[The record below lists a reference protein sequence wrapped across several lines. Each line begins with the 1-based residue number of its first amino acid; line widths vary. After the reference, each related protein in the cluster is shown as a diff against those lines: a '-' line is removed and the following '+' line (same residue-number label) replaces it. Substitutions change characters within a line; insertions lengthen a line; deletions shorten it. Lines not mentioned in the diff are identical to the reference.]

1 MTGAR
6 RRPLFAAVHGLL
18 LLVLGSA
25 IPGAVEAEPIQWSGN
40 QHWYEFVAG
49 SVAWTEANAA
59 AQSMTWQGLPG
70 HLATLTSLAEDNF
83 VWSNFG
89 LLQEGLWLGG
99 FQDPQDEPD
108 PPASWHWVTGEAWLY
123 TNWYSGE
130 PNDGDNGGY
139 YLDFSIFGHGW
150 NDEGDTFWLSG
161 FVVEYEPPIA
171 PVGACCFSSG
181 SCLVG
186 ERSDCEAAGGS
197 YMGDGSTCDPDPCEP
212 VPISKAT
219 WGQIKA
225 LYR

>member
-1 MTGAR
+1 MTAAGR
-6 RRPLFAAVHGLL
+6 RTLFAAIHLL
-18 LLVLGSA
+18 LSLTLVSA
-25 IPGAVEAEPIQWSGN
+25 VPGECDAQPIQWPGN
-40 QHWYEFVAG
+40 QHWYEYVPGAFT
-49 SVAWTEANAA
+49 WLEANAA
-59 AQSMTWQGLPG
+59 AQSKTWMGFQGY
-70 HLATLTSLAEDNF
+70 LATLTSAAEDDF

-89 LLQEGLWLGG
+89 VLQECLWLGG

-123 TNWYSGE
+123 TNWYPGE
-130 PNDGDNGGY
+130 PNDSNDGEY
-139 YLDFSIFGHGW
+139 YLDFSIHGHGW
-150 NDEGDTFWLSG
+150 NDESNIFWLSG
-161 FVVEYEPPIA
+161 FVVEYSAPIA
-171 PVGACCFSSG
+171 PVGACCFASG

-212 VPISKAT
+212 VPVGRAT